1 MSTLQ
6 QPPQPV
12 QMNAVAPAVTAAQT
26 TPVLRQDL
34 TSPSYPIASLY
45 RKNDQF

>member
-6 QPPQPV
+6 QAPQPV
-12 QMNAVAPAVTAAQT
+12 QMNAAAPAITAAQT
-26 TPVLRQDL
+26 TPVNNI

-45 RKNDQF
+45 RKNDQI